1 MKLKIEKRKDGMKAY
16 VLRLMDGEA
25 VAEIWDDAGSYDPA
39 RIARLFQSAEELLEF
54 AEDSRTIDDG
64 GLVVHKFVD
73 KWTPRKRRGLVNYV
87 KTGDKDDMVT
97 LRMPRKYAEKV
108 SLLKFE
114 VRE

>member
-39 RIARLFQSAEELLEF
+39 LLARLFQSAGELLEYM
-54 AEDSRTIDDG
+54 ESNVG
-64 GLVVHKFVD
+64 GGDMSNHHQGND
-73 KWTPRKRRGLVNYV
+73 KSKKKLISYI

-97 LRMPRKYAEKV
+97 LRMPRKCAEKV
-108 SLLKFE
+108 NFLKFE
-114 VRE
+114 VKDET